1 MPDAVRILKDGAA
14 GSTAADEGSTL
25 GTYPLDGEL
34 DPLRDGVRCRFLD
47 TKEGEE
53 AVLLI
58 HGMGVSSHMFTHG
71 WNGNYKKD
79 GSPIDA
85 LVTAGFRVVAM
96 DARGHGLSDLPPHDR
111 SSYGMKQVEEQ
122 IALLD
127 HLGLDKVHVAGY
139 SKGAEVAIKLT
150 TTHPQRVKSVNVG
163 GSGWSYER
171 GWYEKGYARV
181 NDPCDCPCCGG
192 GGGYGCACFAMRYCC
207 PCCAGCIAQCLVGE
221 KPSFAAVA
229 AASKSMDEILNVTED
244 DLKSIPVPVG
254 AVWGSK
260 DQEREYLERMQPVV
274 PDFTMKVIPDED
286 HESAPDNPQYKEALV
301 EFFTGVST
309 RGGAEAMEMD
319 RGDDAKG

>member
-1 MPDAVRILKDGAA
+1 
-14 GSTAADEGSTL
+14 
-25 GTYPLDGEL
+25 
-34 DPLRDGVRCRFLD
+34 
-47 TKEGEE
+47 
-53 AVLLI
+53 
-58 HGMGVSSHMFTHG
+58 
-71 WNGNYKKD
+71 
-79 GSPIDA
+79 
-85 LVTAGFRVVAM
+85 
-96 DARGHGLSDLPPHDR
+96 
-111 SSYGMKQVEEQ
+111 
-122 IALLD
+122 
-127 HLGLDKVHVAGY
+127 
-139 SKGAEVAIKLT
+139 
-150 TTHPQRVKSVNVG
+150 
-163 GSGWSYER
+163 
-171 GWYEKGYARV
+171 
-181 NDPCDCPCCGG
+181 
-192 GGGYGCACFAMRYCC
+192 MRYCC

-244 DLKSIPVPVG
+244 DLKAIPVPVG